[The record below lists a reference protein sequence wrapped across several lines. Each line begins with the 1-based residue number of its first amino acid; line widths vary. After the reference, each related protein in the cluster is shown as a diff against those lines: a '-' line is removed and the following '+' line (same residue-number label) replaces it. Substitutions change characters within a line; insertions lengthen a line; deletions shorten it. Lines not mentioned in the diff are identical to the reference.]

1 MIKGIGIDIIELE
14 RIERLITKKPRFLE
28 RILTDKEI
36 TQYNSLQSERRKL
49 EYLAGRFAAKEAY
62 AKANGTGIGRS
73 LRFTDI
79 EIVTTSSGAPSL
91 NVKRKENKR
100 YHVSIS
106 HSKQYAIAKVIIEEK

>member
-36 TQYNSLQSERRKL
+36 KQYTSLHSELRKL
-49 EYLAGRFAAKEAY
+49 EYLAGRFAADEAY
-62 AKANGTGIGRS
+62 AKVNGAGIGRS
-73 LRFTDI
+73 LGFYDI
-79 EIVTTSSGAPSL
+79 ENVTTSSGAPSL

-100 YHVSIS
+100 YHV
-106 HSKQYAIAKVIIEEK
+106 